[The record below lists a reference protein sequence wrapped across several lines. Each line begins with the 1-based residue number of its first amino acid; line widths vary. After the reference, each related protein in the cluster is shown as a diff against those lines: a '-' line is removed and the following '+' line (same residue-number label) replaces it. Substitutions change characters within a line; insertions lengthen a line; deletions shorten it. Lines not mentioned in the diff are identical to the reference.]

1 MQRRRPVTKRRRQ
14 RQRRPQQQPDTRS
27 RQAIISA
34 FVDFF
39 AAMALGNVFDFNDEE
54 YDRQYNTNGDLHKQ
68 LHNSLK
74 QHLPKYFQLI
84 NANIRGDI
92 SKGMLRDIE
101 YVIVETLTT
110 QTFDQRQTR
119 REWLRHKL
127 TECIDQV
134 VKASVDVLKGLQQL
148 IPVEKAGNQ
157 LVRDYNAM
165 IQRHEDEVAKW
176 RQREA
181 NIADQTRTVHD
192 QLTNVRMHRRDILV
206 EIVPA
211 LFDPTEARYSQYVNN

>member
-1 MQRRRPVTKRRRQ
+1 MHRRRPVPKRRRQ

-54 YDRQYNTNGDLHKQ
+54 YERQYNTNGDLHEQ

-84 NANIRGDI
+84 NAPIRGDI
-92 SKGMLRDIE
+92 SQNMLRDIE
-101 YVIVETLTT
+101 YVIVEILTT

-119 REWLRHKL
+119 REW
-127 TECIDQV
+127 
-134 VKASVDVLKGLQQL
+134 
-148 IPVEKAGNQ
+148 
-157 LVRDYNAM
+157 
-165 IQRHEDEVAKW
+165 
-176 RQREA
+176 
-181 NIADQTRTVHD
+181 
-192 QLTNVRMHRRDILV
+192 
-206 EIVPA
+206 
-211 LFDPTEARYSQYVNN
+211 

>member
-1 MQRRRPVTKRRRQ
+1 MRRRPPPKRRRP
-14 RQRRPQQQPDTRS
+14 RQQPDTRS

-39 AAMALGNVFDFNDEE
+39 AAMALGNIFDFDDEE
-54 YDRQYNTNGDLHKQ
+54 YERQYETNGDLHKQ
-68 LHNSLK
+68 LDNTMK

-84 NANIRGDI
+84 HVPIRGDI
-92 SKGMLRDIE
+92 SQDMLRDIE
-101 YVIVETLTT
+101 NVIVEAIAT

-134 VKASVDVLKGLQQL
+134 VKASADVLKGLQQL

-157 LVRDYNAM
+157 LARDYNAM
-165 IQRHEDEVAKW
+165 IQRHEDELAKW

-181 NIADQTRTVHD
+181 NIADQTKTVHD
-192 QLTNVRMHRRDILV
+192 QLTNVRMHRRETLAAIG
-206 EIVPA
+206 PA